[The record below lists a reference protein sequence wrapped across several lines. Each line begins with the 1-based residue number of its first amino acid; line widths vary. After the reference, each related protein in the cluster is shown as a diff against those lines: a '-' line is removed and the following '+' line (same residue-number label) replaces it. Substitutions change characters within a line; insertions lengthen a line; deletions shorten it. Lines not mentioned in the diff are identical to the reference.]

1 MASSF
6 PEQIPVV
13 IWVLS
18 NLKPRRVLDIGKGFG
33 KYGMLIHEYIGVD
46 SESPP
51 VPGRSLREQSGVL
64 VDAVDI
70 NADYALPHLEQFYNR
85 LTLADIRLAYSQF
98 SGYDLILMIDVI
110 EHLEKDDG
118 LRIVDWFCRQG
129 SHMLISTPKK
139 FFNQHLYGSVAEH
152 HVSHWTPEDFA
163 GRNLI
168 WQNCGP
174 SRLYLL
180 SPKPLRIR
188 GFGNSILYRLRR
200 LGRAMRNELG

>member
-6 PEQIPVV
+6 PEQIPVI

-46 SESPP
+46 N
-51 VPGRSLREQSGVL
+51 QSRPQHDKPMKMQSRVSI
-64 VDAVDI
+64 DAVDI
-70 NADYALPHLEQFYNR
+70 NPDYSLLHLEQFYDR
-85 LTLADIRLAYSQF
+85 VVVKDIRLAYQEF
-98 SGYDLILMIDVI
+98 SGYDTILIVDVI
-110 EHLEKDDG
+110 EHLPKADG
-118 LRIVDWFCRQG
+118 LRIIDWFYKQG
-129 SHMLISTPKK
+129 ANVLLSTPRV
-139 FFNQHLYGSVAEH
+139 FFQQALYGSEAEH

-180 SPKPLRIR
+180 SPGPLKIR
-188 GFGNSILYRLRR
+188 GFGNSLLHRLRR
-200 LGRAMRNELG
+200 LGRALRNELG